1 MPLDKSRIQGFG
13 HDGGKSAEKES
24 WFGQESKEWKCPKG
38 HVLTPWC
45 AKPGWCDGCGS
56 KINTGDPVMDC
67 RQCNYY
73 LCRTCAP
80 EEAESSSLWGSI
92 PSFADMGA
100 HPAVSSALDNVA
112 LSIGDVLDAAT
123 QDLSEMAGDLKSF
136 VASAVGL
143 EEEPEE
149 EQKTEAKKVL
159 EAVSPRS
166 RQEAMG
172 AISDFCQ
179 KYPAA
184 RVRPTTQELE
194 KLWAAIGGL
203 KPVALNSAFYD
214 ELSFSNGDTSWQPR
228 LRVLFALEF
237 LFRKDGPGKEVAI
250 SVFHQ
255 ARSLILHLTEVQ
267 QCAEK
272 AKEVIRLFSQKK
284 EAPREAPGE
293 EAKDAK
299 AKASPTKGPP
309 PGPEADLLDMS
320 APVATVP
327 SPAAAPGAA
336 PGAAPADLDL
346 LGELQCPAP
355 PSAVA
360 TLAPPAAASASTGG
374 TGASGALS
382 PSAALALALSSAP
395 MAPTATLPQ
404 DLDLLA
410 APKAPAPVPARPASG
425 LPFAGLGMTSAPNAA
440 PAAAPPTGGMG
451 HAMGP
456 MGPMGLPAASLG
468 NAAKAAPRVPPPFAS
483 RGKVGHPYMP
493 IPASLDSPSQPPP
506 LDQFAFVSDITGIGD
521 LAKPAK

>member
-1 MPLDKSRIQGFG
+1 
-13 HDGGKSAEKES
+13 
-24 WFGQESKEWKCPKG
+24 
-38 HVLTPWC
+38 
-45 AKPGWCDGCGS
+45 
-56 KINTGDPVMDC
+56 
-67 RQCNYY
+67 
-73 LCRTCAP
+73 
-80 EEAESSSLWGSI
+80 
-92 PSFADMGA
+92 MGA

-136 VASAVGL
+136 VAS
-143 EEEPEE
+143 EPDE
-149 EQKTEAKKVL
+149 EQKAEAASKKVL

-166 RQEAMG
+166 RQEAAG

-272 AKEVIRLFSQKK
+272 AKEVIRLFSRKEEK
-284 EAPREAPGE
+284 EAPE
-293 EAKDAK
+293 EAKEAKDGKAK
-299 AKASPTKGPP
+299 AKAKPAPA
-309 PGPEADLLDMS
+309 PEADLLDMS

-327 SPAAAPGAA
+327 SAAASAAPGAT
-336 PGAAPADLDL
+336 PAAVPAALDL
-346 LGELQCPAP
+346 LGELQESPAP
-355 PSAVA
+355 A
-360 TLAPPAAASASTGG
+360 PAAPAAVPATAPAATAGASASAVSG
-374 TGASGALS
+374 TATAVSPLS

-404 DLDLLA
+404 EMGLG
-410 APKAPAPVPARPASG
+410 PARGAQRGSCASQAEEKLVWPASG
-425 LPFAGLGMTSAPNAA
+425 LPFAGLGVSAA
-440 PAAAPPTGGMG
+440 PAAPAAPPTG
-451 HAMGP
+451 
-456 MGPMGLPAASLG
+456 MGLPGLG
-468 NAAKAAPRVPPPFAS
+468 NANAKAAPRVPPPFAS

-506 LDQFAFVSDITGIGD
+506 VDQFAFVSDITGIGD

>member
-1 MPLDKSRIQGFG
+1 LRLSTPLAGMPLDKSRIQGFG

-166 RQEAMG
+166 RQEAVG

-272 AKEVIRLFSQKK
+272 AKEALLRK
-284 EAPREAPGE
+284 ELTGRRFCRCVPG
-293 EAKDAK
+293 
-299 AKASPTKGPP
+299 
-309 PGPEADLLDMS
+309 
-320 APVATVP
+320 
-327 SPAAAPGAA
+327 
-336 PGAAPADLDL
+336 
-346 LGELQCPAP
+346 
-355 PSAVA
+355 
-360 TLAPPAAASASTGG
+360 
-374 TGASGALS
+374 
-382 PSAALALALSSAP
+382 
-395 MAPTATLPQ
+395 
-404 DLDLLA
+404 
-410 APKAPAPVPARPASG
+410 
-425 LPFAGLGMTSAPNAA
+425 
-440 PAAAPPTGGMG
+440 
-451 HAMGP
+451 
-456 MGPMGLPAASLG
+456 
-468 NAAKAAPRVPPPFAS
+468 S
-483 RGKVGHPYMP
+483 RG
-493 IPASLDSPSQPPP
+493 
-506 LDQFAFVSDITGIGD
+506 
-521 LAKPAK
+521 